1 MGAITPC
8 VLPPRRLEQNAEKL
22 AQSGFTVF
30 DDKKGGVK
38 SSDALE
44 RAAKLSLWGT
54 QARRARGEF
63 LSHSPC
69 QLEVLIQQGHALG
82 LDAAKHPELMWL
94 AEAALTP
101 EMPIGWLH
109 TSIAGAVGGESG
121 VVYYWSTVSPRAVGA
136 PARLALSGVC
146 RAHQS
151 ADEMKRRSASRRTTR
166 SRRSGRRRDEGGGGA
181 AGGGEGDDGAC

>member
-1 MGAITPC
+1 M
-8 VLPPRRLEQNAEKL
+8 
-22 AQSGFTVF
+22 F

-44 RAAKLSLWGT
+44 RAAKLSLWDT

-121 VVYYWSTVSPRAVGA
+121 VVYYWSTVSG
-136 PARLALSGVC
+136 LAQWEHPHVSLLSGVC
-146 RAHQS
+146 RRLIKER
-151 ADEMKRRSASRRTTR
+151 ADEMKRALGEPTD
-166 SRRSGRRRDEGGGGA
+166 DEVA
-181 AGGGEGDDGAC
+181 ESPAKKLKPAPSDPPTAPTEPAPRVLNL